1 MSREYDLYLVEHK
14 ANVMKGFNWLCEH
27 IFKGNDGL
35 YINDALDKL
44 AFTITDHDNSKYEP
58 AEYDAY
64 DAYFYGDDKPR
75 KVIQENFDRAWLHHI
90 HENPHHWQYWV
101 LINDDADLGTV
112 ALKMPPEHVIE
123 MICDWWSFS
132 WKSGNLYEIF
142 SWYEKNKDHII
153 LNVNTRDWV
162 EDILGL
168 MRKALDEEKE
178 K

>member
-1 MSREYDLYLVEHK
+1 MSREYDLYLIEHK

-27 IFKGNDGL
+27 VFNDVDTP

-44 AFTITDHDNSKYEP
+44 VFTITDHDNSKYEP

-64 DAYFYGDDKPR
+64 DAYFYGNDEPGKT
-75 KVIQENFDRAWLHHI
+75 IQENFNRAWLHHI

-112 ALKMPPEHVIE
+112 ALKMPPEYFIE

-132 WKSGNLYEIF
+132 WKNGDLYEIF
-142 SWYEKNKDHII
+142 SWYEENKDHII
-153 LNVNTRDWV
+153 LNVETRNWV
-162 EDILGL
+162 EAILAW
-168 MRKALDEEKE
+168 MREALDKE
-178 K
+178 KK